1 MWFAN
6 ERPSNSKRIKI
17 KIMAQKT
24 HVVVLGNGFDKYLG
38 RPTSYKE
45 FYDKMPDW
53 LKYYPAPLIQY
64 LEECYPDDKSREKV
78 RWYDLENS
86 LYDYY
91 NTKVAPKKVGVFDLD
106 EEEKKTLTFIIKNS
120 PYYFEN
126 AYDNGGDYD
135 SVLRN
140 KRNDVI
146 ARLIAKKI
154 IYLDQRHY
162 CHTSFPS
169 DLPPELLPVQDN
181 TLIESSAER
190 DKRAFML
197 IKECL
202 YRYLSNIPNRVEDKL
217 YASTKIPISPDNKYL
232 FFSFNYTP
240 FPFDK
245 KDEKDTN
252 EFYYVHGS
260 CYYNNIILGTRECD
274 MVKEYRFLQKTFD
287 PNYQPASLAYSLLD
301 ADEVTIFGHSLGTN
315 DRQYFEGFF
324 KRQCSAEIAKK
335 GMPINIYTL
344 NEDSII
350 DMKRSLQE
358 LTNYHLSDL
367 MQFSEVKFIKTK

>member
-1 MWFAN
+1 
-6 ERPSNSKRIKI
+6 
-17 KIMAQKT
+17 MAQNT
-24 HVVVLGNGFDKYLG
+24 HVIVLGNGFDKYLG

-91 NTKVAPKKVGVFDLD
+91 NNVVATHKVEDYDLD
-106 EEEKKTLTFIIKNS
+106 EDEKNALTFIIRNF
-120 PYYFEN
+120 PHHFEN
-126 AYDNGGDYD
+126 VHYVGGFNIEEKNRQIDAI
-135 SVLRN
+135 
-140 KRNDVI
+140 K
-146 ARLIAKKI
+146 RLIDKKI
-154 IYLDQRHY
+154 IFLDQRGY
-162 CHTSFPS
+162 CQTGFPS
-169 DLPPELLPVQDN
+169 DLPQELLPQEEN
-181 TLIESSAER
+181 SLLLSPAER

-217 YASTKIPISPDNKYL
+217 FASTKIPISPDNKYL

-240 FPFDK
+240 FPFEPK
-245 KDEKDTN
+245 VNT

-260 CYYNNIILGTRECD
+260 CYEDNIILGTRECD
-274 MVKEYRFLQKTFD
+274 IKEKEYRFLQKTFD
-287 PNYQPASLAYSLLD
+287 PNYQPASLAYALLD

-367 MQFSEVKFIKTK
+367 MQFSEVKFITTA

>member
-1 MWFAN
+1 
-6 ERPSNSKRIKI
+6 
-17 KIMAQKT
+17 MAQNT

-45 FYDKMPDW
+45 FYDKVSEK
-53 LKYYPAPLIQY
+53 LKHYPAPLIKY
-64 LEECYPDDKSREKV
+64 LEGAKDKII

-86 LYDYY
+86 LFEYY
-91 NTKVAPKKVGVFDLD
+91 NNVVATHKVEDYDLD
-106 EEEKKTLTFIIKNS
+106 EDEKNALTFIIRNF
-120 PYYFEN
+120 PHHFEN
-126 AYDNGGDYD
+126 VHYEGSN
-135 SVLRN
+135 SEELN
-140 KRNDVI
+140 KLNKAI
-146 ARLIAKKI
+146 KRLIDKEYI
-154 IYLDQRHY
+154 HLDGKDY
-162 CHTSFPS
+162 CQLGY
-169 DLPPELLPVQDN
+169 DRNLPQELLPVQEEN
-181 TLIESSAER
+181 SLLLFLSPAER

-197 IKECL
+197 IKKYL
-202 YRYLSNIPNRVEDKL
+202 KLYLSDIPNSVEDKF
-217 YASTKIPISPDNKYL
+217 YASTKIPISPDTKYQ

-240 FPFDK
+240 FPFERK
-245 KDEKDTN
+245 VNTG
-252 EFYYVHGS
+252 FYYVHGS
-260 CYYNNIILGTRECD
+260 CYEDNIILGTRECD
-274 MVKEYRFLQKTFD
+274 IKEKEYRFLQKTFD

-324 KRQCSAEIAKK
+324 KRQCSAETAKK

-367 MQFSEVKFIKTK
+367 MQFSKVKFITTK

>member
-6 ERPSNSKRIKI
+6 ERPSNSKRIKF

-45 FYDKMPDW
+45 FYDNVSEK
-53 LKYYPAPLIQY
+53 LNHYPAPLIKY
-64 LEECYPDDKSREKV
+64 LEGAKDKII

-86 LYDYY
+86 LFEYY
-91 NTKVAPKKVGVFDLD
+91 NNVVATHKIEDYDLD
-106 EEEKKTLTFIIKNS
+106 EDEKNALTFIIRNF
-120 PYYFEN
+120 PHHFEN
-126 AYDNGGDYD
+126 VHYVGGFNIEEKNRQIDAI
-135 SVLRN
+135 
-140 KRNDVI
+140 K
-146 ARLIAKKI
+146 RLIDKKI
-154 IYLDQRHY
+154 IFLDQRGY
-162 CHTSFPS
+162 CQTGFPS
-169 DLPPELLPVQDN
+169 DLPQELLPQEEN
-181 TLIESSAER
+181 SLLLSPAER
-190 DKRAFML
+190 DKRAFLL
-197 IKECL
+197 IKKFL
-202 YRYLSNIPNRVEDKL
+202 KLYLSDIPNSAEDKL
-217 YASTKIPISPDNKYL
+217 YASADIHISPDTKYQ

-260 CYYNNIILGTRECD
+260 CFEDNIILGTRECD
-274 MVKEYRFLQKTFD
+274 IKEKEYRFLQKTFD
-287 PNYQPASLAYSLLD
+287 PNYQPASLAYALLD

-367 MQFSEVKFIKTK
+367 MQFSKVEFITTA